1 MAEAPT
7 PDVKAPDDGAPQPK
21 PDAHKPAG
29 FVGRLFTRKWLL
41 ILLGLS
47 VVGHVIGL
55 TYSQLGASQADAGR
69 GGPEVSLGQFCF
81 VAEPDEASRVR
92 RAEFLLHIALLRQVE
107 AAARRELAAK
117 RLRVQQAVEELV
129 RRAHGGDFD
138 DPLLAE
144 LKQELQEQIN
154 ETLGIR
160 VIDDVIITELKL
172 ERAERPAET
181 STEMAEALPWAET
194 LGRKP
199 PDAERQTVD
208 LAGQ

>member
-1 MAEAPT
+1 MAEAET
-7 PDVKAPDDGAPQPK
+7 PNQTAEDEARQQKS
-21 PDAHKPAG
+21 DARKPAG
-29 FVGRLFTRKWLL
+29 FVGRLLTRKWLL

-55 TYSQLGASQADAGR
+55 TYSQWRATRDSAGL
-69 GGPEVSLGQFCF
+69 GPEVSLGEFRF
-81 VAEPDEASRVR
+81 VAEPDEGGRVR
-92 RAEFLLHIALLRQVE
+92 SAEFRLHIALLGQVE

-117 RLRVQQAVEELV
+117 RLRVHQAVEELV

-144 LKQELQEQIN
+144 FKQQLQEQIN

-160 VIDDVIITELKL
+160 VIDDVIITGLRL
-172 ERAERPAET
+172 ERRESPGET
-181 STEMAEALPWAET
+181 TTEIAEALPWTET
-194 LGRKP
+194 LGRQGP
-199 PDAERQTVD
+199 NAGPQTLD

>member
-1 MAEAPT
+1 MAEKAT
-7 PDVKAPDDGAPQPK
+7 PDQAAADDEAPKQKSDAKK
-21 PDAHKPAG
+21 PVA

-55 TYSQLGASQADAGR
+55 TCSQLRATRDAAAL
-69 GGPEVSLGQFCF
+69 GPEVSLGEFRF
-81 VAEPDEASRVR
+81 LAEPDEGGRVL
-92 RAEFLLHIALLRQVE
+92 RAEFRLHIALLGQVE

-117 RLRVQQAVEELV
+117 RLRVQQAVEELM

-144 LKQELQEQIN
+144 LKQQIQEQIN
-154 ETLGIR
+154 ETLGVR

-172 ERAERPAET
+172 ERRESPAET
-181 STEMAEALPWAET
+181 STEVAESLPWTET
-194 LGRKP
+194 LGRKAP
-199 PDAERQTVD
+199 GAERRALD

>member
-7 PDVKAPDDGAPQPK
+7 PDLTATDSEAPPQQS
-21 PDAHKPAG
+21 DAHKPVG
-29 FVGRLFTRKWLL
+29 FVRRLFTRKWLL

-55 TYSQLGASQADAGR
+55 TYSQLRAPQADAGL

-81 VAEPDEASRVR
+81 VAEPDEGGQVG
-92 RAEFLLHIALLRQVE
+92 RAEFRLHIALLSQVE

-160 VIDDVIITELKL
+160 VIDDVIITDLTL
-172 ERAERPAET
+172 ERAERLTDTPTEIAET
-181 STEMAEALPWAET
+181 LPWAET
-194 LGRKP
+194 LGGKA
-199 PDAERQTVD
+199 PDAGRQALD

>member
-1 MAEAPT
+1 MAEEAT
-7 PDVKAPDDGAPQPK
+7 PDQAATEDEAPPQKSDAKK
-21 PDAHKPAG
+21 PVG
-29 FVGRLFTRKWLL
+29 FVGRLLTRKWLL

-55 TYSQLGASQADAGR
+55 TYSQLRATRDAAAL
-69 GGPEVSLGQFCF
+69 GPEVSLGEFRF
-81 VAEPDEASRVR
+81 VAEPDAGGRVL
-92 RAEFLLHIALLRQVE
+92 RAEFRLHIALLGQVE

-138 DPLLAE
+138 DPLLAG
-144 LKQELQEQIN
+144 LKQQLQEQIN
-154 ETLGIR
+154 ETLGVR

-172 ERAERPAET
+172 ERRESPAEM
-181 STEMAEALPWAET
+181 STEVAEALPWTET
-194 LGRKP
+194 LGRKA
-199 PDAERQTVD
+199 PDAERQALD